1 MVEREKP
8 LRSAQTLLQRLRR
21 RDLYKYVESAQVPV
35 EVLRAGMCAANPTPC
50 SLQLSCLPLQSHYGI
65 LLT

>member
-8 LRSAQTLLQRLRR
+8 LRSAQALLERLRR
-21 RDLYKYVESAQVPV
+21 RDLYKFVESAQVPV
-35 EVLRAGMCAANPTPC
+35 EVLRAGMCAANQTPC
-50 SLQLSCLPLQSHYGI
+50 SFQLKCLPLQSHYEI

>member
-8 LRSAQTLLQRLRR
+8 LRSAQALLQRLRR

-35 EVLRAGMCAANPTPC
+35 EVLRAGMCDANPTPC
-50 SLQLSCLPLQSHYGI
+50 FLQLNVYHYRVI
-65 LLT
+65 VRFR

>member
-8 LRSAQTLLQRLRR
+8 LRSAQALLERLRR

-50 SLQLSCLPLQSHYGI
+50 CSQLKRLPLQSHYQV